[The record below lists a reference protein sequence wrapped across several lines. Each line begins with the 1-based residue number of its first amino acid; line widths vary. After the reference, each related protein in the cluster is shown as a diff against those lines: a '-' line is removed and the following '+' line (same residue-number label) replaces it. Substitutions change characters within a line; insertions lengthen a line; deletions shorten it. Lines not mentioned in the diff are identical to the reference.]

1 MFDQRGSAPRSFLGR
16 FAGGTFLGS
25 LGIAIL
31 GSAVFLSFHHSPYAS
46 ASDSGPLAT
55 NLIRSAPDFNW
66 RQSPSSVLSS
76 AGTNSVT
83 LDPCPPGVIAAEP
96 AYYVYISGT
105 GMPEAVRVTGGSC
118 KGDGH
123 AGTLEFTTTH
133 SHPPGYVISSASGG
147 IQEASV
153 AARFIPLTPRECR
166 RPEKW

>member
-1 MFDQRGSAPRSFLGR
+1 MSRNRLSGGMMFDQRGSAPGSFLGR

-31 GSAVFLSFHHSPYAS
+31 GSAIFLSFHHSPYAS

-55 NLIRSAPDFNW
+55 NMIRSAPDFNW

-118 KGDGH
+118 KGRRSRRDARIHHDPLPSARICHQQRVWRNSGSVRRC
-123 AGTLEFTTTH
+123 TF
-133 SHPPGYVISSASGG
+133 HPH
-147 IQEASV
+147 
-153 AARFIPLTPRECR
+153 
-166 RPEKW
+166 